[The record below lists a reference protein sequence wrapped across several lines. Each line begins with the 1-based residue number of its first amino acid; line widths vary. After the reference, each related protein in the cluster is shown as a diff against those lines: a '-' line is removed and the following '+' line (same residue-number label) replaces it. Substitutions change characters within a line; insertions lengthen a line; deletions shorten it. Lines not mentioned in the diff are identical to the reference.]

1 MLKYLAI
8 FILCSASANTALSDS
23 SSAEKYYK
31 SATAYHDLGEFE
43 QAISEY
49 RQAIALN
56 PNSPII
62 HNRLGVAYSEL
73 KQYDAALDAY
83 QKALVLS
90 PMTAE
95 PHYRGWFISSKAIS
109 RVPLRHLNVRSL

>member
-8 FILCSASANTALSDS
+8 FILCSVSVNTALSDTS
-23 SSAEKYYK
+23 PAGAYYK
-31 SATAYHDLGEFE
+31 NATAYHDLGEFE

-49 RQAIALN
+49 RKAITLH

-62 HNRLGVAYSEL
+62 YNRLGVAYSEL

-90 PMTAE
+90 PTTPE
-95 PHYRGWFISSKAIS
+95 P
-109 RVPLRHLNVRSL
+109 PL